1 MNDVYFWLG
10 ATVVFGAV
18 EALTVGIVSIWFALG
33 SLAALIAAALHAEM
47 WLQITVFL
55 AVSAIALIATRPLV
69 KKKILLRTTPTNSDM
84 VIGESAVVEEE
95 IDNLA
100 GIGAVKVQGKIWSAR
115 SDNGEQIPAGS
126 IVRVSKIEGVKLI
139 VKLYE

>member
-1 MNDVYFWLG
+1 
-10 ATVVFGAV
+10 
-18 EALTVGIVSIWFALG
+18 
-33 SLAALIAAALHAEM
+33 
-47 WLQITVFL
+47 VFL

>member
-55 AVSAIALIATRPLV
+55 EVSAFALIATRPLV

>member
-126 IVRVSKIEGVKLI
+126 IVRVSRIEGVKLI